1 MNIFLIYSFQFVY
14 NFDFIVFILYLPAS
28 YKINDDNNLC
38 PLLKLVTVG
47 NPRFISLFL
56 QAPSIGAKPPICSP
70 SAIQGLATYW
80 YSLNQWSLH
89 SLAVCGMPFQNLL
102 MVMLH

>member
-14 NFDFIVFILYLPAS
+14 NFYFIVFILYLPAS

-47 NPRFISLFL
+47 NPRFDTQFIFL
-56 QAPSIGAKPPICSP
+56 YWENRFRGTLIGR
-70 SAIQGLATYW
+70 
-80 YSLNQWSLH
+80 
-89 SLAVCGMPFQNLL
+89 F
-102 MVMLH
+102 